1 MSRAEPSPEPSPR
14 AASRVQLR
22 VWHLALL
29 VLFVAV
35 AIVNIQDQRRGEP
48 VLIALASGGFVL
60 YGLLGW
66 LGWRSGRCFEAWL
79 GMATWLALYLVA
91 MAALFLTA
99 TAAYL
104 LLEYVYTTGWFR

>member
-35 AIVNIQDQRRGEP
+35 AIVNIQDQRREEP

-60 YGLLGW
+60 YGLLGRLVW
-66 LGWRSGRCFEAWL
+66 RFGRRFESRLGP
-79 GMATWLALYLVA
+79 ATWLALYLVV

-99 TAAYL
+99 TVAYL
-104 LLEYVYTTGWFR
+104 LMEYGYTTGWFR

>member
-29 VLFVAV
+29 VLFVAI

-66 LGWRSGRCFEAWL
+66 LGWRLGRRFEPR
-79 GMATWLALYLVA
+79 LALYLVA

-99 TAAYL
+99 TVAYL
-104 LLEYVYTTGWFR
+104 LLEYGYTTGWFR